1 MKLNLAVTYGSRTCE
16 HDVSIISGLQAADAA
31 RGAGYQ
37 VTLVYIDRGGAWYAG
52 EALWDMALY
61 RDFDPAKVTRV
72 LPLGEDGKLVLIRY
86 PEEKKVL
93 FGSGRAVVAACDA
106 VLPVMHGMNGE
117 DGTLQGMLEML
128 DVPYA
133 SAGVLGSS
141 VGMDKIAMKMLF
153 TGCGFPVLPGEWVD
167 RSDWAEHR
175 EDTLA
180 RLERALPY
188 PVYVKPANL
197 GSSIGISRADD
208 RAGLAQALDV
218 AAAFDRRL
226 LVEKGVADL
235 KEVNCS
241 VMGYAGNVRASVTEM
256 PVRWDEFLTFDEKY
270 MRSAKGGS
278 KGMQSLSRQ
287 VPAPI
292 SDELTARIQALSVDI
307 FKALDCKGV
316 VRIDFILDGADG
328 ALYVEEINTIP
339 GSLAFYLWEA
349 SGVSFQN
356 MIDKMVECALKAHAD
371 KRQSV
376 FSYKSDILNRQGGG
390 TKGKLAK

>member
-1 MKLNLAVTYGSRTCE
+1 
-16 HDVSIISGLQAADAA
+16 
-31 RGAGYQ
+31 
-37 VTLVYIDRGGAWYAG
+37 
-52 EALWDMALY
+52 
-61 RDFDPAKVTRV
+61 
-72 LPLGEDGKLVLIRY
+72 
-86 PEEKKVL
+86 
-93 FGSGRAVVAACDA
+93 
-106 VLPVMHGMNGE
+106 
-117 DGTLQGMLEML
+117 
-128 DVPYA
+128 
-133 SAGVLGSS
+133 
-141 VGMDKIAMKMLF
+141 
-153 TGCGFPVLPGEWVD
+153 
-167 RSDWAEHR
+167 
-175 EDTLA
+175 TLA